1 MSNLSELKCIPCRG
15 DLPPMGLE
23 EAHQLLA
30 EIPNWEIII
39 EENIPRLRRTFRFKN
54 FAEALAFTVK
64 VGEIA
69 EVEGHHP
76 TLITEWGKTTVVW
89 WTHAIRGLHQ
99 NDFIMASKVSALYET
114 GRGRTGLQPS

>member
-15 DLPPMGLE
+15 DLPPMELE
-23 EAHQLLA
+23 EARRFLS
-30 EIPNWEIII
+30 EIPNWEIVI

-69 EVEGHHP
+69 EAEGHHP
-76 TLITEWGKTTVVW
+76 MLITEWGKVTVIW

-99 NDFIMASKVSALYET
+99 NDFIMASKVSKLYEI
-114 GRGRTGLQPS
+114 GQG

>member
-15 DLPPMGLE
+15 DFPPMELE
-23 EAHQLLA
+23 EAHRFLS
-30 EIPNWEIII
+30 EIPNWEIVL
-39 EENIPRLRRTFRFKN
+39 EGNIPRLRRTFRFKN

-69 EVEGHHP
+69 EAEGHHP
-76 TLITEWGKTTVVW
+76 MLITEWGKVTVVW

-99 NDFIMASKVSALYET
+99 NDFIMASKVSNLYEI
-114 GRGRTGLQPS
+114 GQG